1 MYKFNISSQTSNQNV
16 NQYKKTTTW
25 FNIAKLAPIKSPQY
39 LKDISVSIKSKT
51 KIKFP
56 HSL

>member
-1 MYKFNISSQTSNQNV
+1 MYKFNISSQTSHQNV
-16 NQYKKTTTW
+16 NQYKKHTW

-39 LKDISVSIKSKT
+39 LKDISVSIKSKR

-56 HSL
+56 HLL

>member
-16 NQYKKTTTW
+16 NQYKKHTW
-25 FNIAKLAPIKSPQY
+25 FNITKLAPIETPQY
-39 LKDISVSIKSKT
+39 LKDSSVSIKSKT

-56 HSL
+56 HLL